1 MDTTLTSNIADQ
13 TRPGAIRLPCIV
25 DIMRYRTLLL
35 FALLPRLATAQT
47 DADRLHKLFADYYES
62 RLRDAPEAAT
72 SLGRN
77 EYNRLWTDWSP
88 AAQERRR
95 AENEKYLRDL
105 DTFSP
110 AKLDE
115 QDRLSWQ
122 LLGYQIH
129 QSVEMQPLAVF
140 LLPVSQ
146 MFGLHTSVFQT
157 IDQMPTRTVKDYEN
171 IIARLNALPVY
182 IDQRIANLRE

>member
-35 FALLPRLATAQT
+35 FALLPRLAAAQT

-62 RLRDAPEAAT
+62 RLRDAPESAT

-77 EYNRLWTDWSP
+77 EYNNLWTDWSP
-88 AAQERRR
+88 AALERRR

-105 DTFSP
+105 DTFSQS
-110 AKLDE
+110 KLDE

-122 LLGYQIH
+122 LLRYQLR
-129 QSVEMQPLAVF
+129 QAADEQPLRVF

-146 MFGLHTSVFQT
+146 MGGFHTGVLQT
-157 IDQMPTRTVKDYEN
+157 IDQMPARTVKDYEN
-171 IIARLNALPVY
+171 IIARLNALPV
-182 IDQRIANLRE
+182 